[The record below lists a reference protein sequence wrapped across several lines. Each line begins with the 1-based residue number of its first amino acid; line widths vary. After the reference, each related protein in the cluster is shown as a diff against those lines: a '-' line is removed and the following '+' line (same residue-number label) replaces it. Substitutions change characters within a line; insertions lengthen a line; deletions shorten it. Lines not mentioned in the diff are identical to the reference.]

1 VYERRNSY
9 VKLPRKRGVYFLCA
23 TYKVLLPC
31 TYGVTAALS
40 SYELRKHC
48 VKKIESIFDEHN
60 TTLTLLRKALR
71 MRGVKGLPGHKKV
84 TQCLRSGNAA
94 YVAHTP
100 RNVVG
105 T

>member
-1 VYERRNSY
+1 MMNVSS
-9 VKLPRKRGVYFLCA
+9 
-23 TYKVLLPC
+23 VL
-31 TYGVTAALS
+31 
-40 SYELRKHC
+40 
-48 VKKIESIFDEHN
+48 N
-60 TTLTLLRKALR
+60 TTLTPLRKALR

-94 YVAHTP
+94 HLAHTP

>member
-1 VYERRNSY
+1 MLYR
-9 VKLPRKRGVYFLCA
+9 
-23 TYKVLLPC
+23 
-31 TYGVTAALS
+31 
-40 SYELRKHC
+40 LRMNF
-48 VKKIESIFDEHN
+48 SIYICFSVIQHYHGNLTFISDTN
-60 TTLTLLRKALR
+60 TTLTPLRKALR

-100 RNVVG
+100 PNVVG

>member
-1 VYERRNSY
+1 MFAYSV
-9 VKLPRKRGVYFLCA
+9 VFLLGDLA
-23 TYKVLLPC
+23 LLEVP
-31 TYGVTAALS
+31 
-40 SYELRKHC
+40 
-48 VKKIESIFDEHN
+48 N
-60 TTLTLLRKALR
+60 TTLTPLHKALR
-71 MRGVKGLPGHKKV
+71 MRGVKELPGHKKV

>member
-1 VYERRNSY
+1 MKWLISQIDCY
-9 VKLPRKRGVYFLCA
+9 
-23 TYKVLLPC
+23 
-31 TYGVTAALS
+31 
-40 SYELRKHC
+40 
-48 VKKIESIFDEHN
+48 
-60 TTLTLLRKALR
+60 TTLTPLRKALR

>member
-1 VYERRNSY
+1 MVDMGPED
-9 VKLPRKRGVYFLCA
+9 V
-23 TYKVLLPC
+23 
-31 TYGVTAALS
+31 
-40 SYELRKHC
+40 
-48 VKKIESIFDEHN
+48 N
-60 TTLTLLRKALR
+60 TTLTPLRKAWR

-94 YVAHTP
+94 YVVHTP